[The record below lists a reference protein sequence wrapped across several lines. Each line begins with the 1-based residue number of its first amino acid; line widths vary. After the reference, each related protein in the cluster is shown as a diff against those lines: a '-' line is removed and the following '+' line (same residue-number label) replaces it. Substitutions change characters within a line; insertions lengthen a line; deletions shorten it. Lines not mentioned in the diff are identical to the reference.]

1 MASASAATLSTAA
14 PPTVT
19 PPGVPE
25 IFAGK
30 SWYKWIATATVILGM
45 MGSVLSSTMVNIA
58 IPNIMGA
65 YGIGQDQA
73 HWMATAFF
81 TTMPV

>member
-1 MASASAATLSTAA
+1 MKLRRDNTEHLVMIGGA
-14 PPTVT
+14 
-19 PPGVPE
+19 GV
-25 IFAGK
+25 ISGAIAGGF
-30 SWYKWIATATVILGM
+30 ILGM